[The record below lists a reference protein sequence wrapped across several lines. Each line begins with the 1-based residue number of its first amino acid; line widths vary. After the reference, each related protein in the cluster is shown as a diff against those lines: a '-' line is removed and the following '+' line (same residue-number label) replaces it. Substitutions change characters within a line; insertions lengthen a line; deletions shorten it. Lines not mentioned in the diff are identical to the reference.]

1 MPPKTVIAIA
11 TLLCAAPLSADAAPA
26 AAPVA
31 GAGAA
36 RTPAERT
43 AADTLRALCAAGAQE
58 TDAALPI
65 LSADVRIQPLRYGKG
80 LLRLDLSSP
89 TLIEEGPRGVVEVF
103 AGEPVEATL
112 AMATE
117 EGAKTIRAQAQGKVQ
132 ARLSFLPE
140 QNALTGSP
148 CLRLGGGRVT
158 RVRISPLWVTLVQ
171 QGQGEPLRLYTP
183 RGEPLAVDGRPDV
196 QIDTW
201 GMVFDGDRADLDA
214 LGQAA
219 QGVRGKA
226 LLCYQKALTARPN
239 VSGKVIL
246 GLDLDREGRA
256 AEIRVEVDATGEAA
270 LVRCLREATQSATFP
285 RLRRGGHLSL
295 PFNLRRDVRAQA
307 PQAQP

>member
-11 TLLCAAPLSADAAPA
+11 SLLCAAPLSRAQ
-26 AAPVA
+26 
-31 GAGAA
+31 
-36 RTPAERT
+36 AEPRT
-43 AADTLRALCAAGAQE
+43 AADTLRALCAAETQE
-58 TDAALPI
+58 VDAAVPI
-65 LSADVRIQPLRYGKG
+65 LSAEVRIQPLRYGKG

-89 TLIEEGPRGVVEVF
+89 TLVEEGPRGVVEVF

-117 EGAKTIRAQAQGKVQ
+117 EGAKAIRAQAQGKMQ

-158 RVRISPLWVTLVQ
+158 RVRISPLWVTLVSSPAP
-171 QGQGEPLRLYTP
+171 GQSTEPLRLYTP
-183 RGEPLAVDGRPDV
+183 RGEPLAVEGKPDV

-201 GMVFDGDRADLDA
+201 GMVFDGDRADVEP

-219 QGVRGKA
+219 QAIRGKA
-226 LLCYQKALTARPN
+226 LLCYQKALAARPN

-246 GLDLDREGRA
+246 GLDLDRDGRA
-256 AEIRVEVDATGEAA
+256 GEIRVEVDATGEAP
-270 LVRCLREATQSATFP
+270 LVRCLKEATQGTSFP

-295 PFNLRRDVRAQA
+295 PFNLRRDVKAQA
-307 PQAQP
+307 P